1 MPNPSFERD
10 APPASRL
17 RAPQLRPLELMPL
30 PTSQV
35 RQNVGSAAASARVWF
50 EDRTLLI
57 CREQFKKKGGLND
70 AGTGSVYAYFTDE
83 GKAVYVGQTGRSV
96 KARLHDK
103 TSAHKDSQ
111 WWSLWNQMRFVQL
124 TDDMDRLVLEFLLIL
139 AYAPAEN
146 SKPKAKSIDDLLP
159 L

>member
-1 MPNPSFERD
+1 
-10 APPASRL
+10 
-17 RAPQLRPLELMPL
+17 MPL
-30 PTSQV
+30 PTSHV

-57 CREQFKKKGGLND
+57 SREQFEKKGGLKD
-70 AGTGSVYAYFTDE
+70 AGTGSAYAYFAPDGT
-83 GKAVYVGQTGRSV
+83 AVYVGQTGRSV
-96 KARLHDK
+96 KDRLHDK
-103 TSAHKDSQ
+103 TSAHKK
-111 WWSLWNQMRFVQL
+111 SLWWPLWSQMRFIQL

-139 AYAPAEN
+139 AYAPAAN

>member
-1 MPNPSFERD
+1 MPV
-10 APPASRL
+10 
-17 RAPQLRPLELMPL
+17 

-57 CREQFKKKGGLND
+57 SREQFDKKGGLAD
-70 AGTGSVYAYFTDE
+70 AGTGSVYAYFASD

-96 KARLHDK
+96 KARLHDE
-103 TSAHKDSQ
+103 TSAHKNSS
-111 WWSLWNQMRFVQL
+111 WWPLWNQMRFVQL
-124 TDDMDRLVLEFLLIL
+124 ADDMDRLVLEFLLIL
-139 AYAPAEN
+139 AYAPAAN

>member
-1 MPNPSFERD
+1 
-10 APPASRL
+10 
-17 RAPQLRPLELMPL
+17 MPL

-35 RQNVGSAAASARVWF
+35 RQNVGSASASARVWF

-57 CREQFKKKGGLND
+57 SREQFEKKGGLDD
-70 AGTGSVYAYFTDE
+70 AGTGSVYAYFSAD
-83 GKAVYVGQTGRSV
+83 GKAVYIGQTGRSV
-96 KARLHDK
+96 KARLHDE
-103 TSAHKDSQ
+103 TSAHKNSLWWSQ
-111 WWSLWNQMRFVQL
+111 WNHMRFIQL

-139 AYAPAEN
+139 AYAPAAN